1 MHSKRRFEA
10 ISIDQQYESFLLA
23 ASNAAKTKNMRTSRH
38 VTITLCQ
45 ITMYGTGP
53 RPRPIISLATKCHTH
68 AQYHAV
74 ALETRKNHSSE
85 DWEEMASQEM
95 DDQRTVTESLPG
107 YLPWEEDLEMVSKYL
122 DRKVICC
129 PGRNYQCVSY
139 PHSQALLFI
148 CSSNV
153 IWEWDQALEFL
164 KLFNFRMNY
173 RSHIDSTWKSTL
185 LWRLFW
191 QISCKLCWYRNRMM
205 CTSLHETFLLLS
217 LPTLPPLPPIPLK
230 ELTQNHEHTIKKKV
244 SDFGMLYFS
253 L

>member
-1 MHSKRRFEA
+1 
-10 ISIDQQYESFLLA
+10 
-23 ASNAAKTKNMRTSRH
+23 
-38 VTITLCQ
+38 
-45 ITMYGTGP
+45 
-53 RPRPIISLATKCHTH
+53 
-68 AQYHAV
+68 
-74 ALETRKNHSSE
+74 
-85 DWEEMASQEM
+85 MASQEM

-129 PGRNYQCVSY
+129 PGRNYQCVPY

-185 LWRLFW
+185 LWKLFW
-191 QISCKLCWYRNRMM
+191 QISCNLCWYRNQMM
-205 CTSLHETFLLLS
+205 CTSLDETFLLLS

-230 ELTQNHEHTIKKKV
+230 ELTQNHEHTVKKKCFWFWNV
-244 SDFGMLYFS
+244 IFQFVTAYPKNWQ
-253 L
+253 